1 MRIRLATA
9 ALAVVHAVLA
19 GPALAADLTLEF
31 MEPPETPPYP
41 YAGFDWEG
49 FYAGVGIGA
58 TGLTSGG
65 PAEQEYQ
72 LQGIAGFNFLASD
85 LLLGAEVYAEYVTD
99 FTDST
104 TAAGAEARAGY
115 LVTDEVLLYAAL
127 GLHRYQ
133 PGAVYATGS
142 VGAEFV
148 VGDSSTI
155 DVKYSYLDHTN
166 GPFWGHKVS
175 ASWNWH
181 FE

>member
-1 MRIRLATA
+1 MAT
-9 ALAVVHAVLA
+9 
-19 GPALAADLTLEF
+19 DLTLEYK
-31 MEPPETPPYP
+31 EPPATPPYP

-49 FYAGVGIGA
+49 FYAGVGFGS

-65 PAEQEYQ
+65 PADQEYQ
-72 LQGIAGFNFLASD
+72 FQGIAGFNFLASSVV
-85 LLLGAEVYAEYVTD
+85 LGAEVYAEYVTD

-104 TAAGAEARAGY
+104 TAVGAEARAGY
-115 LVTDEVLLYAAL
+115 LVTDDMLVYAAL

-133 PGAVYATGS
+133 PGGVYATGS
-142 VGAEFV
+142 IGAEFV

-166 GPFWGHKVS
+166 GPFWGHKLS